1 MWLAITLG
9 AVVALTIGLLLWC
22 RGAMAASE
30 RRYREQVAA
39 NARINELQAAVRKKQ
54 AAADIAERKSRV
66 AAAYARPTVAAPSTS
81 RINAR
86 QASSSRS
93 SAYVPTYSPAID
105 TSYDFGGSSDSYSG
119 GGSCSSDGGGGGGGC
134 D

>member
-66 AAAYARPTVAAPSTS
+66 AAAYARPAAPSTS
-81 RINAR
+81 RTNAR

-105 TSYDFGGSSDSYSG
+105 TSYDFGGSSGSYSG